1 MSSLTVFALSGSLR
15 AASTNKGLIR
25 CAMQL
30 APENMKIITADI
42 GDVPLYN
49 EDVATAG
56 TPEAVRR
63 VLDAMQSADAFLFA
77 STEYNYSMAPALKNM
92 LDWASRVPA
101 NAVLNGKHVAI
112 MGAGGGMGTARSQYH
127 LRQVCVYLNLLPLNK
142 PEVFVNAFTG
152 SFAANGDV
160 LDDKVKGQVRQLLEA
175 LAKQCQPC

>member
-49 EDVATAG
+49 EDVAAAG
-56 TPEAVRR
+56 TPAAVRR
-63 VLDAMQSADAFLFA
+63 VLDAMQRVDAFLFA
-77 STEYNYSMAPALKNM
+77 CTEYNYSMAPALKNM
-92 LDWASRVPA
+92 LDWASKVPQ

-112 MGAGGGMGTARSQYH
+112 MGSGGGMGTARAQYH

-152 SFAANGDV
+152 SFAPNGDV
-160 LDDKVKGQVRQLLEA
+160 VDSKVKEQVQQLLAA
-175 LAKQCQPC
+175 LAQQCQ